1 MTRTN
6 TPDEEA
12 EAIARRMSSPEE
24 RRQIRRK
31 ADMDAAA
38 WPASGA
44 PVHHARGAAELAGE
58 DNESETA
65 QAVKRAAENDGRV

>member
-1 MTRTN
+1 MTRT
-6 TPDEEA
+6 TIPDDEA
-12 EAIARRMSSPEE
+12 EAINRRTNGPEG

-31 ADMDAAA
+31 ADMDAAT

-44 PVHHARGAAELAGE
+44 PVHHARVAAELAGE

-65 QAVKRAAENDGRV
+65 QAIKRAAENDGRV